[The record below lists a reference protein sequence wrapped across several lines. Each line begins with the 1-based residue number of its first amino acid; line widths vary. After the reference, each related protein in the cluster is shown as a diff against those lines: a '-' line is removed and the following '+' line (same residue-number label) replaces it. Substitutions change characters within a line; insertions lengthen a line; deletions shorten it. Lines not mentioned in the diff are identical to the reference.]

1 MTNKNIGKHEAIARA
16 AALDYAE
23 NPSVGALV
31 DTIDEGEGTT
41 TYIFA
46 SSLKGY
52 LGWRWA
58 VTLFEADANHPTLS
72 EVMLLPGEDSLV
84 APAWVPWSERL
95 ADWKALQ
102 AELEAQAAAEA
113 AELEAAS
120 GDDGSDDDSDDSLD
134 DSDFDTDIDSDDDTD
149 DAGDDDEDE
158 HDLEHDEKRVIEE
171 MGVLAVEDDLEG
183 EEELASTDLEP
194 GEDAKP
200 EPEKASGRPP
210 LFARR
215 NRRWGKKKDR

>member
-1 MTNKNIGKHEAIARA
+1 MTNKNFGKYEAIARA

-23 NPSVGALV
+23 SPTVGALIETV
-31 DTIDEGEGTT
+31 DEGDNTT
-41 TYIFA
+41 SYIFA

-52 LGWRWA
+52 QGWRWS
-58 VTLFEADANHPTLS
+58 VTLFEADETNPTLS

-113 AELEAAS
+113 AEAAELE
-120 GDDGSDDDSDDSLD
+120 GSEESDEDAEEDSEENDDDWVEPDEAFEESD
-134 DSDFDTDIDSDDDTD
+134 
-149 DAGDDDEDE
+149 EQ
-158 HDLEHDEKRVIEE
+158 HDLEHEEKHVLEE
-171 MGVLAVEDDLEG
+171 VGVLAIEDSEDDA
-183 EEELASTDLEP
+183 EESATTDLEP
-194 GEDAKP
+194 GEDAKSDA
-200 EPEKASGRPP
+200 EKTGGRPP
-210 LFARR
+210 LFGRR